1 MKSTH
6 EVNNGSLRKM
16 GFTNING
23 RWVSKDGDYGGSSS
37 AAHAEHDE
45 EDQETVEGADMNV
58 QNEDNLLLT

>member
-1 MKSTH
+1 
-6 EVNNGSLRKM
+6 M